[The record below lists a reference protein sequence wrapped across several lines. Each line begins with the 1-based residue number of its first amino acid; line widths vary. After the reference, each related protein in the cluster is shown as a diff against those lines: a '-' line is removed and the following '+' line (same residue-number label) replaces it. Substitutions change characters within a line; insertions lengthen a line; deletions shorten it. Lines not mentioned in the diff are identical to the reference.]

1 MKISCSWLYATSKYG
16 TPPSLADTQRA
27 LKDMAA
33 LGFSAVEME
42 GVGEEQ
48 VRAVHA
54 ARNDLKTLGDELGL
68 RIVAFR
74 PVLPELV
81 HGDKTRRVQALDLFK
96 LAVETATAFGADTIQ
111 TAGYPPPAID
121 PAFRWDDLWGRLVD
135 SLGACADEAARADLT
150 FCVEPRAGDIISTTD
165 GLLRLMD
172 AVDMDNFGAAL
183 DTGQQHGQKEM
194 LPLSVEKLGARLL
207 ALHASDSDGHS
218 AEPLAVGRGSV
229 DWEGIF
235 AALKKHGFAGHVAV
249 TVGQGPDLDARVRE
263 SKAYLEKLAARL
275 EL

>member
-1 MKISCSWLYATSKYG
+1 MKISCCWLYATSKYG
-16 TPPSLADTQRA
+16 NPPSLADTHRA
-27 LKDMAA
+27 IRDMAS
-33 LGFSAVEME
+33 LGFSAVEVE
-42 GVGEEQ
+42 GAGEEQ
-48 VRAVHA
+48 VRALHA
-54 ARNDLKTLGDELGL
+54 ARNELKAGCTELGV

-81 HGDKTRRVQALDLFK
+81 HADKARRVQALDLFK
-96 LAVETATAFGADTIQ
+96 LAVEAATAFGAETIQ

-121 PAFRWDDLWGRLVD
+121 PAFRWDDLWSRLVD

-165 GLLRLMD
+165 ALLRLMD

-183 DTGQQHGQKEM
+183 DTGQQHGQKEIV
-194 LPLSVEKLGARLL
+194 PLSVEKLGSRLY
-207 ALHASDSDGHS
+207 ALRASDSDGQS
-218 AEPLAVGRGSV
+218 GQPLTAGRGTV
-229 DWEGIF
+229 DWAGVF

-249 TVGQGPDLDARVRE
+249 TVGQGPDLDAQVRE
-263 SKAYLEKLAARL
+263 AKAYLEKLAARL